1 MDHVDFV
8 TQQWERERPDLDVS
22 AMGIIGRVGRLYLA
36 YQAEMQRTFQRF
48 GLNAAKFDVLATL
61 RRAGAP
67 HELSPGDL
75 LKATMVASG
84 TMTNRIDRLE
94 ADGLVR
100 RKVNPADSR
109 SFLIACHYASI
120 PLFRAPSDLECSN
133 STGSRATNQNS
144 SPAHIDLAPMMCSS
158 VPLPHAM
165 SNVDRAEIHVQER
178 QDLPAP
184 CG

>member
-36 YQAEMQRTFQRF
+36 YQAEMQKTFQRF

-109 SFLIACHYASI
+109 SFLIALTEKGGALIDEALEAHVATQSGLLKGFKAEELDQFKGLLSKALI
-120 PLFRAPSDLECSN
+120 SAGSD
-133 STGSRATNQNS
+133 
-144 SPAHIDLAPMMCSS
+144 
-158 VPLPHAM
+158 
-165 SNVDRAEIHVQER
+165 
-178 QDLPAP
+178 
-184 CG
+184 